1 MPTPNPSTES
11 PHDTTSTPLR
21 PLYLALAYA
30 GLIVYAS
37 LHPFYGWRD
46 LGVSPFAFL
55 DAAWPRY
62 WTVFD
67 LVTNVIAYLPLGFL
81 LTQIGR
87 ASCRERV

>member
-1 MPTPNPSTES
+1 MLVPNPS
-11 PHDTTSTPLR
+11 PLR

-30 GLIVYAS
+30 VLIIYAS

-46 LGVSPFAFL
+46 VGVSPIAFL

-67 LVTNVIAYLPLGFL
+67 LVTNGLAYLPLGFVL
-81 LTQIGR
+81 MLALWPAR
-87 ASCRERV
+87 PLAPRLWAPC